1 MIAPP
6 ADVPLISLPCPP
18 FSPAGADVPGS
29 LFDERVRG
37 WSLRRLR
44 SLLSDTLD
52 RHGFKMPGVN
62 EPYLYCGSWRSV
74 FAW

>member
-1 MIAPP
+1 M
-6 ADVPLISLPCPP
+6 
-18 FSPAGADVPGS
+18 PGS

-52 RHGFKMPGVN
+52 RHGFRMPGVN